1 MNAPWWKGARGEWY
15 VIAQF
20 ALFFLLVL
28 GPRTLPGLPA
38 VTWPAASRTV
48 GVALML
54 AGVALVLA
62 AALRLGRSLTP
73 LPYPREGAQLAQT
86 GPYAIVRHPI
96 YSGALLAVFGWAA
109 FVRGPLTLLE
119 ALAVLVLL
127 DIKSRREERWLAE
140 RFEGYAGY
148 QKRVRKLVPFLY

>member
-1 MNAPWWKGARGEWY
+1 
-15 VIAQF
+15 
-20 ALFFLLVL
+20 
-28 GPRTLPGLPA
+28 
-38 VTWPAASRTV
+38 V
-48 GVALML
+48 GVARSCWP
-54 AGVALVLA
+54 AWLVLA
-62 AALRLGRSLTP
+62 AALRPAARSRCCRT
-73 LPYPREGAQLAQT
+73 RADAQLAQT

-140 RFEGYAGY
+140 RFAGYAEY